1 MSTERRHTIHP
12 APYTGSIDWA
22 LNQRATADVVLSPG
36 LSATDGAWWFTAAS
50 TGNRVDEFR
59 ALIYGGSVS
68 GSGPECVLGFSA
80 YPTRIVNGVNA
91 SYFEL
96 FRTNAT
102 RHSNYSIDARSTPEF
117 QRHRDSAVLPVKA
130 LHVHGSGARISDV
143 LVRYV
148 TGDRKVLEGEGF
160 GILVGAQY
168 TGQYAAM
175 TAEIGGATIERCRV
189 EVNSG
194 AYACGIYPGFA
205 PELVPSNFI
214 DQTVLPSVV
223 RDCVVVCR
231 GGFSARGHCG
241 FGLNHRTRFERC
253 TSSGLNRPFFSDT
266 GSGADCVIEQCYAD
280 GASVALELRGS
291 VVSDYRQRYDIRD
304 STFVLDGASGAGYVA
319 GLVMADDTATKECR
333 FGDIV
338 FEGCR
343 FVNASPFVGHVGSST
358 ARKVTGPTVFK
369 GCTFAGKWDRAQADA
384 AGWVLTDCRG
394 I

>member
-36 LSATDGAWWFTAAS
+36 SSCTNGAWWFTSES

-59 ALIYGGSVS
+59 ALVWGGSVS
-68 GSGPECVLGFSA
+68 GSGPECTLMFSA
-80 YPTRIVNGVNA
+80 YPTRVVNGVNA

-102 RHSNYSIDARSTPEF
+102 RHAGYTIDARPNLP
-117 QRHRDSAVLPVKA
+117 VLPVKA
-130 LHVHGSGARISDV
+130 LHVHGSGASISDV
-143 LVRYV
+143 TVRYV
-148 TGDRKVLEGEGF
+148 NGDRKVLEGEGF
-160 GILVGAQY
+160 GILVSAQY
-168 TGQYAAM
+168 TGQHAGM

-189 EVNSG
+189 EVNAG

-205 PELVPSNFI
+205 PEARAVDPI
-214 DQTVLPSVV
+214 GQTVLPSVV
-223 RDCVVVCR
+223 RDCAVVCR
-231 GGFSARGHCG
+231 GGFGARGHCG

-266 GSGADCVIEQCYAD
+266 GSGADCVIEQCHAD
-280 GASVALELRGS
+280 GATVALELRGS
-291 VVSDYRQRYDIRD
+291 VVSDYRLRYDVRD
-304 STFVLDGASGAGYVA
+304 STFVLDGAEGAGYVA
-319 GLVMADDTATKECR
+319 ALVMADDTATKECR

-369 GCTFAGKWDRAQADA
+369 GCTFTGKWDRAQADA